1 MSLYQTKRLFSI
13 KRKKF
18 NVNESLLFKELNSQL
33 NSIME
38 QISYLEG
45 TEDQIREVLAQARVE
60 LRNRIKQNQQE
71 ARKNLREMHEERKE
85 SKLFDFNVKKKELE
99 WLLGMYTDSPEELEK
114 IKAKQETLESEIEQ
128 WLFKFENDCI
138 DQEKE
143 IEDREVEEDNML
155 ITMEHDEEENS
166 LKSIKQEQFELLQ
179 EKKSLIEN
187 FEEIKTKIIQRM

>member
-1 MSLYQTKRLFSI
+1 MI
-13 KRKKF
+13 IA
-18 NVNESLLFKELNSQL
+18 KELNSQL
-33 NSIME
+33 NSVME

-60 LRNRIKQNQQE
+60 FRNRIKQNQQE
-71 ARKNLREMHEERKE
+71 TRKNLREMHEERKE

-114 IKAKQETLESEIEQ
+114 IKAKQESLESDIDQ
-128 WLFKFENDCI
+128 WLFKFDNECI

-143 IEDREVEEDNML
+143 LEDREVEEDNML
-155 ITMEHDEEENS
+155 ITMEHEEEENA

-179 EKKSLIEN
+179 EKKDLIEN
-187 FEEIKTKIIQRM
+187 FEEIKNKIAKRM